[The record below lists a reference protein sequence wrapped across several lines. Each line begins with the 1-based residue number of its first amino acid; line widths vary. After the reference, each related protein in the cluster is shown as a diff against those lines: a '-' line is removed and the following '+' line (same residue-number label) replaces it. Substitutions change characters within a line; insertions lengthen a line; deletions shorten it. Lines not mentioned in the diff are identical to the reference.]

1 MAPGGSTCAVVG
13 CTNNTRKLK
22 DYMNGTCF
30 QHKRTRLTCC
40 PAPYALHSMPKDETK
55 TREWLAALKLK
66 NPPKRVYVC
75 SYHFIDHKPTE
86 LHPKP
91 ELFLGY
97 ERQPVKKRQKLIT
110 CKDNLEVQA
119 DASQTSASSS
129 NTEVQHEQEEPH
141 YRACTH
147 FHSDTTPETSF
158 LALPTD
164 VQKVI
169 VGEEHQQEWS
179 SSLDQEDTKP
189 PHIKE
194 EQEELWASQDGEQLQ
209 GPEEADITKFPF
221 TPVPVKSEDDEEKP
235 EFSQLHQRQTEQ
247 MKTEADGEDCG
258 GLEPARN
265 LRPDTLLQRS
275 SSDATSQCYKQ
286 ETKVADD
293 RNESREPQTG
303 LISLNNTEVPVSR
316 TTCVAGEKLSSS
328 PECWERF
335 ACKALLKKRTIAE
348 KILFGCGICDQ
359 RFTWYKQL
367 RSHQCVGRRSQ
378 TEENREAEPPAS
390 SSTEQMKTESDGEDC
405 GGPEPDMNSSDPET
419 DDSYDWKET
428 REPQSALNSLNN
440 NEVPDCG
447 SRCSAGENQSSC
459 SECGKRCG
467 TNGNLKRHTRSH
479 TGEKPFSCSVCREYF
494 ARRRDL
500 QTHMRIHTREKFLSC
515 SVCKKAFTVSGN
527 LLKHM
532 RIHTGEK
539 PFSCSVC
546 KKAFTESGSL
556 HKHMTIHTGRRPFS
570 CSVCKKAFSVSG
582 NLHRHMR
589 THTGEK
595 PFSCSVCKKAFTV
608 RGSLK
613 THMRTHTGEKP
624 FSCSVCKK
632 AFTVSGYL
640 QAHMR
645 IHTGEKPFSCSVCK
659 KAFTGNGSLQK
670 HMTVHTGERPF
681 SCSVCKKA
689 FSVSGSLHR
698 HMRSQH
704 VRNHLAT

>member
-158 LALPTD
+158 LGERQTSTTREHSLPTD

-447 SRCSAGENQSSC
+447 SRCSAVEIHASAHPCNPSPLQNGSCVVTRSCHQTRSPSRLSS
-459 SECGKRCG
+459 
-467 TNGNLKRHTRSH
+467 LHTR
-479 TGEKPFSCSVCREYF
+479 
-494 ARRRDL
+494 
-500 QTHMRIHTREKFLSC
+500 LSC
-515 SVCKKAFTVSGN
+515 AVTS
-527 LLKHM
+527 
-532 RIHTGEK
+532 
-539 PFSCSVC
+539 P
-546 KKAFTESGSL
+546 SL
-556 HKHMTIHTGRRPFS
+556 
-570 CSVCKKAFSVSG
+570 
-582 NLHRHMR
+582 
-589 THTGEK
+589 
-595 PFSCSVCKKAFTV
+595 
-608 RGSLK
+608 
-613 THMRTHTGEKP
+613 
-624 FSCSVCKK
+624 
-632 AFTVSGYL
+632 
-640 QAHMR
+640 
-645 IHTGEKPFSCSVCK
+645 
-659 KAFTGNGSLQK
+659 
-670 HMTVHTGERPF
+670 
-681 SCSVCKKA
+681 
-689 FSVSGSLHR
+689 
-698 HMRSQH
+698 
-704 VRNHLAT
+704 